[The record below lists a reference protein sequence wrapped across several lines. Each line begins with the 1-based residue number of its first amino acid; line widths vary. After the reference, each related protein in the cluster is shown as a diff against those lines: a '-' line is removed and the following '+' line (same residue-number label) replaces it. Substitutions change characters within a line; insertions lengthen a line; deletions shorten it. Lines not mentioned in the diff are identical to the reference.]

1 MKLKQL
7 STEFEY
13 FTPKWQIFGLIQ
25 FQIIAYIF
33 IEYMNYHCAKF
44 YTNISTNMDNTNI
57 FPFLAI
63 FSSPE
68 PKAQVSYCHSAPSV
82 VRPSVVRP

>member
-13 FTPKWQIFGLIQ
+13 FTPKWQLFRLIQ
-25 FQIIAYIF
+25 FRIIPDIF

-57 FPFLAI
+57 SHFLRFFRRI
-63 FSSPE
+63 LTILP
-68 PKAQVSYCHSAPSV
+68 PK
-82 VRPSVVRP
+82 